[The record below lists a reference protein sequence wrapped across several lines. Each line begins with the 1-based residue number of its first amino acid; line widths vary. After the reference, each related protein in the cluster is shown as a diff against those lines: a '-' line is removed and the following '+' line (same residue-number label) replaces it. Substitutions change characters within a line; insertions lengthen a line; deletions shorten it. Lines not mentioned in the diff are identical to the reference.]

1 MNTKL
6 LKYSL
11 YATAG
16 VVVLFALFLVAV
28 AFFVNPND
36 YKPLIVKL
44 VQEKKQRTLNIEGD
58 IKLKL
63 FPQIGLDLGK
73 THLSEHKGT
82 QEFAA
87 LDSVQLF
94 VAWLPLIK
102 KELVVHKVSLVG
114 ARANLVRN
122 ADGTTNIDDLLSK
135 EETSEQIKFDVDS
148 VKISRSSVSF
158 DDRMTKRKL
167 AISELEMKGG
177 RIKDNTH
184 TDIKLDFNLVADN
197 PKLAAKVSLNSGLL
211 FALEDKHYVLDG
223 LDLKVTGEAAGIK
236 QLDIRAQGDMD
247 ARLNPQAIAL
257 KDIKLSLKGKRASE
271 VFDITLDAPKL
282 VLTAD
287 KAESGKLVLD
297 AKIEQAKTKLTA
309 RLTLPDL
316 TGNTKQFQVSQ
327 LSLSVDGQ
335 QGDNAIKGQLTSP
348 LSGSLDAQTF
358 SLNKLV
364 ANFDINNPKMSK
376 GGMKVALTGD
386 ARVDLNKQQVAA
398 NVQTKLDDSSIQAK
412 LGMSQFADPHYNF
425 DISIDQLDVDRY
437 LPPKAPG
444 AKGTKAEPES
454 PIDLSALK
462 SLHANGSIKIGKLK
476 VANIK
481 SSNVRLDI
489 KSASGRINVSPL
501 SANLYE
507 GTLRGALSATASANP
522 QLTLQQQ
529 LTGIN
534 IGPLLRDA
542 ADKDLIEGRGNV
554 ALDVS
559 TQGAT
564 VSAMKKGLNGNAKV
578 NLRDGAIKGINI
590 ASSLRTAQA
599 SLGLKGG
606 STTQSSSSTEKT
618 DFSELSA
625 SFNIRNGVAHND
637 DLAAKSPLLRLGG
650 NGDINIGADSIDYL
664 AKATVVG
671 TLKGQGGKESTDLRG
686 VTVPVRIYGAFDAL
700 KYKLDVGALATE
712 TAKAKLEEKKE
723 EVTEKI
729 KEKATEKLLKGLF
742 GR

>member
-6 LKYSL
+6 LKYGF
-11 YATAG
+11 YAVGG
-16 VVVLFALFLVAV
+16 VAVLFALFLVAV

-36 YKPLIVKL
+36 YKPLIVEL

-87 LDSVQLF
+87 LDSVQLY
-94 VAWLPLIK
+94 VAWLPLFK

-148 VKISRSSVSF
+148 VKISSSALSF

-167 AISELEMKGG
+167 AISELELRSG
-177 RIKDNTH
+177 RVKDNTH

-197 PKLAAKVSLNSGLL
+197 PKVAAKISLNSGLL
-211 FALEDKHYVLDG
+211 FALEAKHYVLDG
-223 LDLKVTGEAAGIK
+223 LDLKVTGEAAGIQ
-236 QLDIRAQGDMD
+236 QLDMRAQGDID
-247 ARLNPQAIAL
+247 ASLNPQAIAL
-257 KDIKLSLKGKRASE
+257 KGIKLSLKGKRASE

-309 RLTLPDL
+309 RVTLPDL

-335 QGDNAIKGQLTSP
+335 QGDNAIKGQLSSP

-358 SLNKLV
+358 SLSKLV
-364 ANFDINNPKMSK
+364 ANFDISNPKMAK
-376 GGMKVALTGD
+376 GGMKIALTGD
-386 ARVDLNKQQVAA
+386 ARLDLKQQQIAA

-412 LGMSQFADPHYNF
+412 LGLSQFADPRYSF
-425 DISIDQLDVDRY
+425 DVTIDQLDVDRY
-437 LPPKAPG
+437 LPPKSKTA
-444 AKGTKAEPES
+444 KAEPES

-462 SLHANGSIKIGKLK
+462 SLHANGSLKIGTLK

-489 KSASGRINVSPL
+489 KSAGGRVNVSPL

-507 GTLRGALSATASANP
+507 GTMRGAMSATASSNP

-542 ADKDLIEGRGNV
+542 ADKDLLEGRGNV

-564 VSAMKKGLNGNAKV
+564 VSAMKKNLNGSSKV
-578 NLRDGAIKGINI
+578 NLVDGAIKGINI
-590 ASSLRTAQA
+590 AASLRTAQA

-606 STTQSSSSTEKT
+606 STTQGASSTEKT

-625 SFNIRNGVAHND
+625 SFNIRNGVAHNN

-650 NGDINIGADSIDYL
+650 NGDINIGADSMDYL

-700 KYKLDVGALATE
+700 KYKLDIGALATE

>member
-1 MNTKL
+1 MNTKYF
-6 LKYSL
+6 KYSL
-11 YATAG
+11 YGLGG
-16 VVVLFALFLVAV
+16 VAVLFVLFLTAV

-73 THLSEHKGT
+73 THLSEHQGT

-87 LDSVQLF
+87 LDSVQLY
-94 VAWLPLIK
+94 VAWLPLFK

-114 ARANLVRN
+114 VRANLVRN
-122 ADGTTNIDDLLSK
+122 ADGTTNFDDLLSK
-135 EETSEQIKFDVDS
+135 EEKSEQVKFDIDS
-148 VKISRSSVSF
+148 VKISRSALAF

-167 AISELEMKGG
+167 AISELEMTSG
-177 RIKDNTH
+177 RIKDNTR
-184 TDIKLDFNLVADN
+184 TDIKLDFNLVADH
-197 PKLAAKVSLNSGLL
+197 PKVAAKIALSSGLL

-223 LDLKVTGEAAGIK
+223 LDLKVMGEAAGIK
-236 QLDIRAQGDMD
+236 QLDMRAQGDLD
-247 ARLNPQAIAL
+247 AHLNPQAIAL
-257 KDIKLSLKGKRASE
+257 KGIKLSLKGKRASE
-271 VFDITLDAPKL
+271 AFDMALDAPKL

-348 LSGSLDAQTF
+348 LSGSLDAQSF
-358 SLNKLV
+358 SLSQLA
-364 ANFDINNPKMSK
+364 ANFDISNPKMPK
-376 GGMKVALTGD
+376 GGTKIALTGD
-386 ARVDLNKQQVAA
+386 AKVDLTQQQVAA
-398 NVQTKLDDSSIQAK
+398 NVQTKLDDSTIQAK
-412 LGMSQFADPHYNF
+412 LGMNQFTDPRYTF
-425 DISIDQLDVDRY
+425 DVNIDQLDVDRY
-437 LPPKAPG
+437 LPPKSKTAQ
-444 AKGTKAEPES
+444 AEPES

-462 SLHANGSIKIGKLK
+462 SLQANGSIKIGTLK
-476 VANIK
+476 VANIQ

-489 KSASGRINVSPL
+489 KSAGGRVNVSPL

-507 GTLRGALSATASANP
+507 GTMRGALSATASANP
-522 QLTLQQQ
+522 QLSLQQQ

-534 IGPLLRDA
+534 IGPLLRDV
-542 ADKDLIEGRGNV
+542 ADKDLLEGRGNV
-554 ALDVS
+554 ALDVA

-564 VSAMKKGLNGNAKV
+564 VSAMKKNLNGNAKV
-578 NLRDGAIKGINI
+578 NLVDGAIKGINI
-590 ASSLRTAQA
+590 ASSLRSAQA

-606 STTQSSSSTEKT
+606 STTQGASSTEKT

-625 SFNIRNGVAHND
+625 SFNIRNGIARND
-637 DLAAKSPLLRLGG
+637 DLTAKSPLLRLGG
-650 NGDINIGADSIDYL
+650 NGDINIGADSMDYL

-700 KYKLDVGALATE
+700 KYKLDVGALASE

>member
-11 YATAG
+11 YATGG

-271 VFDITLDAPKL
+271 AFD
-282 VLTAD
+282 
-287 KAESGKLVLD
+287 
-297 AKIEQAKTKLTA
+297 
-309 RLTLPDL
+309 
-316 TGNTKQFQVSQ
+316 VSQ

-358 SLNKLV
+358 SLSKLV

-386 ARVDLNKQQVAA
+386 ARVDLKQQQVAA

-412 LGMSQFADPHYNF
+412 LSLSQFADPRYSF
-425 DISIDQLDVDRY
+425 DITIDQLDVDRY
-437 LPPKAPG
+437 LPPKSKA
-444 AKGTKAEPES
+444 AKAGPES

-462 SLHANGSIKIGKLK
+462 SLHANGSLKIGTLK

-489 KSASGRINVSPL
+489 KSAGGRVNVSPL

-507 GTLRGALSATASANP
+507 GTMRGALSATASANP

-554 ALDVS
+554 VLDVS

-564 VSAMKKGLNGNAKV
+564 VSAMKKGLNGSAKV
-578 NLRDGAIKGINI
+578 SLRDGAIKGINI
-590 ASSLRTAQA
+590 ASSLRTAQT

-650 NGDINIGADSIDYL
+650 NGDINIGADSMDYL

-671 TLKGQGGKESTDLRG
+671 TLQGQGGKESTQLKG

>member
-1 MNTKL
+1 MKPQL

-11 YATAG
+11 YASGG
-16 VVVLFALFLVAV
+16 VVVLFVLFLVAV
-28 AFFVNPND
+28 AFFVHPND

-87 LDSVQLF
+87 LDSVQLY
-94 VAWLPLIK
+94 VAWLPLFK

-135 EETSEQIKFDVDS
+135 EETSEQIKFDIDS
-148 VKISRSSVSF
+148 VKIARSALSF
-158 DDRMTKRKL
+158 DDRMSKRKL
-167 AISELEMKGG
+167 AISELEMSSG

-184 TDIKLDFNLVADN
+184 TDIKLDFKLVADN
-197 PKLAAKVSLNSGLL
+197 PKAATHISLSSGLL
-211 FALEDKHYVLDG
+211 FALEAKHYALDG
-223 LDLKVTGEAAGIK
+223 LDLKITGEAAGIQ
-236 QLDIRAQGDMD
+236 QLDIRAQGDID
-247 ARLNPQAIAL
+247 ARLDPQAIAL
-257 KDIKLSLKGKRASE
+257 NGIKLSLKGKRASE
-271 VFDITLDAPKL
+271 VFDIVLDAPKL

-287 KAESGKLVLD
+287 KAEGAKLLVD
-297 AKIEQAKTKLTA
+297 AKLEQAKTKLTA

-358 SLNKLV
+358 SLTKLG
-364 ANFDINNPKMSK
+364 ANFEVNNPKMAK
-376 GGMKVALTGD
+376 GGMKIALTGD
-386 ARVDLNKQQVAA
+386 ARLDLKQQQIAA
-398 NVQTKLDDSSIQAK
+398 NVKTKLDDSNIQAK
-412 LGMSQFADPHYNF
+412 LGLSQFTDPRYTF
-425 DISIDQLDVDRY
+425 DVSIDQLDVDRY
-437 LPPKAPG
+437 LPPKAKD
-444 AKGTKAEPES
+444 AKAEPES

-462 SLHANGSIKIGKLK
+462 SLHANGSLKIGTLK

-489 KSASGRINVSPL
+489 KSAGGRVSVNPL

-507 GTLRGALSATASANP
+507 GTMRGALSATASANP

-542 ADKDLIEGRGNV
+542 ADKDLLEGRGNV

-564 VSAMKKGLNGNAKV
+564 VSAMKKNLNGNAQV

-590 ASSLRTAQA
+590 AGSLRSAQA

-606 STTQSSSSTEKT
+606 STTQSSSSSEKT

-625 SFNIRNGVAHND
+625 SFVIRNGVAHSN

-650 NGDINIGADSIDYL
+650 TGDINIGANSMDYV
-664 AKATVVG
+664 AKATVVS
-671 TLKGQGGKESTDLRG
+671 TLKGQGGKESTDLKG
-686 VTVPVRIYGAFDAL
+686 VTVPVRIYGAFDDL
-700 KYKLDVGALATE
+700 KYKLDIGALANE

-723 EVTEKI
+723 EVKEKI
-729 KEKATEKLLKGLF
+729 KEKATDKLLKGLF

>member
-1 MNTKL
+1 MNTKY

-11 YATAG
+11 YATG
-16 VVVLFALFLVAV
+16 SVVTLFALFLVAV

-63 FPQIGLDLGK
+63 FPRIGLDLGK
-73 THLSEHKGT
+73 THLSEHQGT

-94 VAWLPLIK
+94 VAWLPLFK

-122 ADGTTNIDDLLSK
+122 ADGTTNFDDLLSK
-135 EETSEQIKFDVDS
+135 EEKSEQIKFDVDS
-148 VKISRSSVSF
+148 VKISSSALAF
-158 DDRMTKRKL
+158 DDRMSKRKF
-167 AISELEMKGG
+167 AISELELKGG

-197 PKLAAKVSLNSGLL
+197 PKVVAKVSLNSGLL

-223 LDLKVTGEAAGIK
+223 LDLKVTGEAAGIQ
-236 QLDIRAQGDMD
+236 QLEMRAQGDMD
-247 ARLNPQAIAL
+247 VRLNPQAIAL
-257 KDIKLSLKGKRASE
+257 KGIKLSLKGKRASE
-271 VFDITLDAPKL
+271 AFDITLDAPKF

-287 KAESGKLVLD
+287 KAESGKLQLD
-297 AKIEQAKTKLTA
+297 AKIEQAKTKLNA
-309 RLTLPDL
+309 HLTLPDL

-335 QGDNAIKGQLTSP
+335 QGDNAIKGQLSSP

-358 SLNKLV
+358 SLSKLM
-364 ANFDINNPKMSK
+364 ANFDIRNPKMSK
-376 GGMKVALTGD
+376 GGMKLALSGN
-386 ARVDLNKQQVAA
+386 ARVDLTQQQVAA
-398 NVQTKLDDSSIQAK
+398 NVQTKLDESNIQAK
-412 LGMSQFADPHYNF
+412 LGMSQFADPRYTF
-425 DISIDQLDVDRY
+425 DVSIDQLDVDRY
-437 LPPKAPG
+437 LPPKA
-444 AKGTKAEPES
+444 KTTKAEPES

-462 SLHANGSIKIGKLK
+462 SLHANGSIKIGTLK

-489 KSASGRINVSPL
+489 KSAAGRVNVSPL

-507 GTLRGALSATASANP
+507 GTMRGALSATASANP

-564 VSAMKKGLNGNAKV
+564 VSAMKKSLNGNAKV
-578 NLRDGAIKGINI
+578 SLHDGAIKGINI
-590 ASSLRTAQA
+590 ASSLRTAQS

-606 STTQSSSSTEKT
+606 STTQGASSTEKT

-625 SFNIRNGVAHND
+625 SFNIRNGIAHND
-637 DLAAKSPLLRLGG
+637 DLAAKSPLIRLGG
-650 NGDINIGADSIDYL
+650 NGDINIGADSMDYL

-671 TLKGQGGKESTDLRG
+671 TLKGQGGKESTDLKG

-712 TAKAKLEEKKE
+712 TAKAKLEEKKDE
-723 EVTEKI
+723 I
-729 KEKATEKLLKGLF
+729 IEKATGKLLKGLF